1 MAATA
6 TATAFVFAL
15 AGACGGGKS
24 SSTSAPASTAAPSA
38 SAVVLAKNL
47 AFSPKTVSV
56 KVGGK
61 VTWQFEDTQ
70 AHNVKGDGLDSPT
83 MTSGSWLFTFTKAG
97 AYHYLCTIHPFMK
110 GTVEVS

>member
-1 MAATA
+1 MRRFVTTA
-6 TATAFVFAL
+6 SASAL
-15 AGACGGGKS
+15 AVALVGACGGGKS
-24 SSTSAPASTAAPSA
+24 ASTSAPTTTAAPPSA
-38 SAVVLAKNL
+38 SATVLAKNL

-83 MTSGSWLFTFTKAG
+83 MTSGSWVFTFTKAG
-97 AYHYLCTIHPFMK
+97 TYHYICTIHPFMK
-110 GTVEVS
+110 